1 MKKKIKLRDMT
12 KEQWD
17 KNRTS
22 LCNLIS
28 NGYCENCVFQWVGCC
43 SDSFYRSS
51 WINHKDFYGKKFLD
65 QEVEI
70 EVPDILDEKEK
81 EYLSNIIKPFGDRV
95 IDIKKVEYCGIG
107 FIAIGVV
114 NAIDNFTR
122 ECINLPS
129 FKQDTMYKGM
139 KENCSYTVK
148 DLGL

>member
-1 MKKKIKLRDMT
+1 MKKLIKLRDMT
-12 KEQWD
+12 AKQYND
-17 KNRTS
+17 YLDNKCAGDNCS
-22 LCNLIS
+22 
-28 NGYCENCVFQWVGCC
+28 NCVFARANCQDPEGN
-43 SDSFYRSS
+43 DS
-51 WINHKDFYGKKFLD
+51 WINNKDYYSDKFLD

-81 EYLSNIIKPFGDRV
+81 EYLSNIIKPFGDRI

-129 FKQDTMYKGM
+129 SKQNTMYKGM

>member
-12 KEQWD
+12 PEQYND
-17 KNRTS
+17 YLNNRCVGGDNCRNCIFAIVNCQDPE
-22 LCNLIS
+22 CN
-28 NGYCENCVFQWVGCC
+28 
-43 SDSFYRSS
+43 DS
-51 WINHKDFYGKKFLD
+51 WINNKDFYGKKFLD

-81 EYLSNIIKPFGDRV
+81 EYLSNIIKPFGNRV
-95 IDIKKVEYCGIG
+95 IDIKKVGYCGTG

-129 FKQDTMYKGM
+129 FKQNTMYKGM
-139 KENCSYTVK
+139 KENYSYTVK